1 MELKHIS
8 EIEKATKKGRL
19 ELFRLGVG
27 LIFVVGVMLYVAMQG
42 EGQGGIML
50 VVAAMIGAYMA
61 MNIGANDVA
70 NNVGPAVGSKALTL
84 TGALVIA
91 AVFEAAGA
99 LIAGGEVVGT
109 IRSGIID
116 PSKIPDV
123 DTFVWVMMSALLAG
137 ALWLNIATAVGA
149 PVSTTHSIVGAVLG
163 AGIAASGM
171 DIANWNSVGA
181 IVASWVI
188 SPLMGGIVAAG
199 FLYLIKRSITYQPD
213 MVAAATR
220 MVPYL
225 VAFMGWTF
233 GTYLMLKGLNR
244 VWPISF
250 GAAVLGGFVI
260 GVAVLLL
267 VKPLVARRAH
277 LFANSKSSVNQ
288 LFTVPLIFAAA
299 LLSFAHGS
307 NDVANAVGP
316 LAAIVDVL
324 GKGAAEVSRSAPI
337 PLWVMM
343 VGALGISVGLALF
356 GPRVIKTVGSEIT
369 ELDQMR
375 AYCIAMSATIT
386 VIIAS
391 QLGLPVSSTHIA
403 VGGVFGVG
411 FLREY
416 LKSNYARMVADIKA
430 HHPEGD
436 QDAIDAFLE
445 RFAVATID
453 EKGEML
459 AELKAKAKQ
468 QLDPAHFSKMERK
481 GLRKVYREELVK
493 RSQLLRIA
501 AAWVITVPASAFMA
515 AVLFFVM
522 RGMMLD

>member
-8 EIEKATKKGRL
+8 EIEKATRKGRA
-19 ELFRLGVG
+19 ELVRLGIG
-27 LIFVVGVMLYVAMQG
+27 LMFVVGVMLYAAMNG
-42 EGQGGIML
+42 EGHGGIML
-50 VVAAMIGAYMA
+50 VIAAMLAAYMA

-70 NNVGPAVGSKALTL
+70 NNVGPAVGSRALTL
-84 TGALVIA
+84 AGALTIA
-91 AVFEAAGA
+91 AIFEAAGA
-99 LIAGGEVVGT
+99 LIAGGEVVAT

-116 PSKIPDV
+116 PSKIPDT
-123 DTFVWVMMSALLAG
+123 DTFVWVMMAALLG
-137 ALWLNIATAVGA
+137 AAFWLNFSNALGA

-163 AGIAASGM
+163 AGIAASGVE
-171 DIANWNSVGA
+171 IANWNSVGA

-188 SPLMGGIVAAG
+188 SPLMGGVVAAA

-225 VAFMGWTF
+225 VAFMAWAF
-233 GTYLMLKGLNR
+233 VTY
-244 VWPISF
+244 
-250 GAAVLGGFVI
+250 
-260 GVAVLLL
+260 VLLTGLRHVLTVSFIVAALAGLACAVTAL
-267 VKPLVARRAH
+267 VSVRLLLARRVH
-277 LFANSKSSVNQ
+277 LIANTKRSVNE
-288 LFTVPLIFAAA
+288 LFTAPLIFAAA

-316 LAAIVDVL
+316 LAAILDVL
-324 GKGAAEVSRSAPI
+324 STETAEISRTAPV

-343 VGALGISVGLALF
+343 VGALGLSVGLTLF
-356 GPRVIKTVGSEIT
+356 GATVIRTVGSEIT

-375 AYCIAMSATIT
+375 AYCIAMSTTVT

-391 QLGLPVSSTHIA
+391 QFGLPVSSTHIA

-430 HHPEGD
+430 HHPAGD
-436 QDAIDAFLE
+436 QEAIDAFLD
-445 RFAVATID
+445 RFARASID
-453 EKGEML
+453 VKGEML
-459 AELKAKAKQ
+459 ADLKLRSKQ
-468 QLDPAHFSKMERK
+468 RLDPANFSKTDRK
-481 GLRKVYREELVK
+481 NLRNIYRHELVK
-493 RSQLLRIA
+493 RSQLLRVG
-501 AAWVITVPASAFMA
+501 AAWVITVPASALMA
-515 AVLFFVM
+515 AILFYMM